1 MAGRPKPHPS
11 KTLAPIWGI
20 VKPGITH
27 SKGPGSNP
35 LPWREGMKG
44 RGKNKDRMTSRLTNL
59 AKTLRKRSTDA
70 ELILWQR
77 IKARRLEG
85 IKFRRQQPIE
95 DFIVDFLSFE
105 NRIIIELDGGQHVE
119 DRQKDRER
127 DKLLTKAGFKVL
139 RFWNNEIFENL
150 DGVLE
155 RIQQACLQ

>member
-1 MAGRPKPHPS
+1 
-11 KTLAPIWGI
+11 
-20 VKPGITH
+20 
-27 SKGPGSNP
+27 
-35 LPWREGMKG
+35 MKG

-105 NRIIIELDGGQHVE
+105 KRIIIELDGGQHVE

-127 DKLLTKAGFKVL
+127 GKLLTKAGFKVL